1 MVPVLLLFHTATV
14 NRSMAVTIPYRMS
27 GSTLRRAPVGF
38 TDVVSGTYYA
48 VGWAQYYGV
57 VNGVTTTSFAPTHGV
72 TNEQILTMLHRYA
85 TGYCGRTYQTYKSF
99 ATNLADYSSIMSYS
113 RTAVNWALNAGIVM
127 PTSGSST
134 RRAMFLGRSAPSIF
148 FVF

>member
-48 VGWAQYYGV
+48 VGWAQRCKW
-57 VNGVTTTSFAPTHGV
+57 
-72 TNEQILTMLHRYA
+72 RYD
-85 TGYCGRTYQTYKSF
+85 YQLRPYPWC
-99 ATNLADYSSIMSYS
+99 NQ
-113 RTAVNWALNAGIVM
+113 
-127 PTSGSST
+127 
-134 RRAMFLGRSAPSIF
+134 
-148 FVF
+148 